1 MQVMLRKH
9 TGLYC
14 WIALAGS
21 MLCVTLFAAQENQTV
36 DPSSKVKTTAQDN
49 KKPVLLKAPRV
60 STDAAVH
67 SLAKNVTKQATGD
80 KTPNQAADAAVVEF
94 RPAES
99 ESASS
104 STGAAPPKTPK
115 KGALKDVHGTVYG
128 AAGAK
133 NPGTNAE
140 GAAIGASSKSGKSA
154 IYVETDHART
164 SPPR

>member
-1 MQVMLRKH
+1 MARKH

-14 WIALAGS
+14 WLALAGA
-21 MLCVTLFAAQENQTV
+21 MLCVTLATAQEKQTV
-36 DPSSKVKTTAQDN
+36 DPSSKVKATAQDN
-49 KKPVLLKAPRV
+49 KKRALLNAPRV

-67 SLAKNVTKQATGD
+67 SATKDMIKQTTGE
-80 KTPNQAADAAVVEF
+80 KTPNQPEDAEVVEF

-104 STGAAPPKTPK
+104 STSGAPPKTPK

-140 GAAIGASSKSGKSA
+140 GAAIGASSKSGKTA
-154 IYVETDHART
+154 IYVETDRART
-164 SPPR
+164 SPAH

>member
-1 MQVMLRKH
+1 MARKH

-14 WIALAGS
+14 WLALAGA
-21 MLCVTLFAAQENQTV
+21 MLCVTLPTAQEKQTV
-36 DPSSKVKTTAQDN
+36 DPSSKVKAMAQDN
-49 KKPVLLKAPRV
+49 KKRALLNATPV

-67 SLAKNVTKQATGD
+67 SAAKDVSKQTTGD
-80 KTPNQAADAAVVEF
+80 KTANQPEDADMVEF

-104 STGAAPPKTPK
+104 STSAAPPKTPK

-140 GAAIGASSKSGKSA
+140 GAAIGVSSKSGKSA
-154 IYVETDHART
+154 IYVETDRART

>member
-1 MQVMLRKH
+1 
-9 TGLYC
+9 
-14 WIALAGS
+14 
-21 MLCVTLFAAQENQTV
+21 MLCATLATAQEKQTV
-36 DPSSKVKTTAQDN
+36 DPSSKAKATAQDN
-49 KKPVLLKAPRV
+49 KKHVLLDAPRV

-67 SLAKNVTKQATGD
+67 SAAKDAIKQTTGE
-80 KTPNQAADAAVVEF
+80 KTPDQPEDAEVVEF

-104 STGAAPPKTPK
+104 SSSAAPPKNAK

-140 GAAIGASSKSGKSA
+140 GAAIGVSSKSGKSA
-154 IYVETDHART
+154 IYVETDRART

>member
-1 MQVMLRKH
+1 MARKH

-14 WIALAGS
+14 WLALAGA
-21 MLCVTLFAAQENQTV
+21 MLCVTLATAQEKQTV
-36 DPSSKVKTTAQDN
+36 DPSSKVKATAQDN
-49 KKPVLLKAPRV
+49 KKRALLDAPRV

-67 SLAKNVTKQATGD
+67 SAAKDMIKQTTGE
-80 KTPNQAADAAVVEF
+80 KTPNQPEDAEVVEF

-104 STGAAPPKTPK
+104 STSGAPPKTPK

-140 GAAIGASSKSGKSA
+140 GAAISASSKSGKTA
-154 IYVETDHART
+154 IYVETDRART

>member
-1 MQVMLRKH
+1 
-9 TGLYC
+9 
-14 WIALAGS
+14 
-21 MLCVTLFAAQENQTV
+21 MLCVTLATAQEKQTV
-36 DPSSKVKTTAQDN
+36 DPTSKVKATAQDS
-49 KKPVLLKAPRV
+49 KKRALLNAPRV

-67 SLAKNVTKQATGD
+67 SAAKDVIKQTTGD
-80 KTPNQAADAAVVEF
+80 KTPNQPEDANVVEF

-99 ESASS
+99 ESASP
-104 STGAAPPKTPK
+104 STSAAPPKNAK

-140 GAAIGASSKSGKSA
+140 GAAIGVSSKSGKSA
-154 IYVETDHART
+154 IYVETDRART

>member
-99 ESASS
+99 GSAGSS
-104 STGAAPPKTPK
+104 STAVDPKTTK
-115 KGALKDVHGTVYG
+115 KGASKDFHGAVYG
-128 AAGAK
+128 MAGAT

-140 GAAIGASSKSGKSA
+140 GAAIGANSKSSKSA
-154 IYVETDHART
+154 IFVETDRVQT

>member
-1 MQVMLRKH
+1 MARKR

-14 WIALAGS
+14 WLALAGA
-21 MLCVTLFAAQENQTV
+21 MLCVTLATAQEKQTV
-36 DPSSKVKTTAQDN
+36 DASSKVKATAQDN
-49 KKPVLLKAPRV
+49 KKHVLLDAPRV
-60 STDAAVH
+60 STDAAVR
-67 SLAKNVTKQATGD
+67 SAAKDVIKQTTGD
-80 KTPNQAADAAVVEF
+80 KTPNQPEDAEVVEF

-104 STGAAPPKTPK
+104 STSAAPPKTPK
-115 KGALKDVHGTVYG
+115 KGALKDLHGTVYG

-140 GAAIGASSKSGKSA
+140 GAAVGASSKSGKSA
-154 IYVETDHART
+154 IYVETDRART

>member
-1 MQVMLRKH
+1 MARKH
-9 TGLYC
+9 TELYC
-14 WIALAGS
+14 WLALAGA
-21 MLCVTLFAAQENQTV
+21 MLCVTLATAQEKQTV
-36 DPSSKVKTTAQDN
+36 DPASKVKATAQDN
-49 KKPVLLKAPRV
+49 KKHALLNSPRV

-67 SLAKNVTKQATGD
+67 SAAKDVIKRTTGD
-80 KTPNQAADAAVVEF
+80 KTPNQPEDAEVVEF

-99 ESASS
+99 DSASP
-104 STGAAPPKTPK
+104 STSAAPPKTPK
-115 KGALKDVHGTVYG
+115 KGALKKDVHGTVYG

-140 GAAIGASSKSGKSA
+140 GAAIGVSSKSGKSA